1 MPPSPTI
8 FGAQTETLGQDAN
21 GDHNMELG
29 MKEESLNDTL
39 RQADQEILFG
49 VAAASSDDD
58 EEDASSVPI
67 NVRDVR
73 HRRLHTILHG
83 PAIGLVLTSLAAV
96 IIGLGIGTATQNW
109 HILPSNAVGVAVDSD
124 GVSVGD
130 ILNGYGAPP
139 RHPHNI
145 TAIPRPPLSKLIHN
159 DTIVGDVSW
168 TLDFAVIGF
177 PKVCAKKRLLFFCD
191 YSL

>member
-1 MPPSPTI
+1 MPSLPTI
-8 FGAQTETLGQDAN
+8 GGTQTEALGQDAN

-29 MKEESLNDTL
+29 MKGESLHDTL

-58 EEDASSVPI
+58 EEDSSSVPT

-109 HILPSNAVGVAVDSD
+109 HIFPSNAVGVAVDSD
-124 GVSVGD
+124 VVSVGD

-145 TAIPRPPLSKLIHN
+145 TVIPRPPLSKLIHN
-159 DTIVGDVSW
+159 NTIVGDVSW

-177 PKVCAKKRLLFFCD
+177 PKVCVEAFRVLLRLF
-191 YSL
+191 S